1 MKTYHLIIAL
11 FLILGCK
18 TSQFSSRS
26 EQTALPVREHSVQS
40 VLWQQQAAEYKA
52 LCYQAFNLA
61 KMQLDKTTQQ
71 LTMDNR
77 PLAIIT
83 DIDETVLDNSPY
95 NAKMIATDQE
105 YSKADWIEWGQLRNA
120 QPVPGALE
128 FFTYAKS
135 KGVEIFY
142 ISNRYAIQ
150 QQETLANLAQ
160 LGFPDA
166 DSAHILLRTTTSGK
180 EERRKTVT
188 QEHRVLLLLGDNLSD
203 FDQVFDKKQTDERNA
218 LAEEMKQKFGTAFIV
233 LPNPMYGDWE
243 TKGHLPRKLQLDSC
257 SERLHSQS
265 NAKKL
270 LADTITKSPH
280 HPLTVIK

>member
-11 FLILGCK
+11 FLIAGCK
-18 TSQFSSRS
+18 ISQPSTRNSS
-26 EQTALPVREHSVQS
+26 TIVPVREHSVQS
-40 VLWQQQAAEYKA
+40 VLWQQQSAEYKA

-71 LTMDNR
+71 LTMDR
-77 PLAIIT
+77 TPLAIIT

-150 QQETLANLAQ
+150 QKETQANLAQ

-243 TKGHLPRKLQLDSC
+243 TKGIYQGNYNWTPAQKDSIRKATL
-257 SERLHSQS
+257 
-265 NAKKL
+265 
-270 LADTITKSPH
+270 KSY
-280 HPLTVIK
+280 